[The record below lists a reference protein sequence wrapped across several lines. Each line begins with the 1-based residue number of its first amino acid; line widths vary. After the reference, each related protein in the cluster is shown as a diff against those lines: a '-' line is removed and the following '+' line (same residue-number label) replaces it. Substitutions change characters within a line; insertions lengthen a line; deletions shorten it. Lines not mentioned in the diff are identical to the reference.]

1 LPYQNPQDSKLFK
14 KLSIPNEIHLRKIK
28 VAPAIER
35 LESYIKDATNAGM
48 KEVKVIHGRAGTGD
62 MRRAVH
68 KFLSEHPD
76 VERYYPA
83 PPAEGGPG
91 ATIAVLELSF

>member
-1 LPYQNPQDSKLFK
+1 MT
-14 KLSIPNEIHLRKIK
+14 
-28 VAPAIER
+28 PAIER

-48 KEVKVIHGRAGTGD
+48 KEDKVIHGRAGTGD